1 MLEVMCCEGGCIS
14 GPGCVALPKK
24 ATRAVEAYVAAG
36 EQLTADTK
44 VGE

>member
-1 MLEVMCCEGGCIS
+1 MCCEGGCVS

-24 ATRAVEAYVAAG
+24 AAKAIETYVQTG
-36 EQLTADTK
+36 EQLTADKK